1 MWFGEENPII
11 VLVLLEDVSFSVGGW
26 VKATGL
32 IDYSWLEQHQQHT
45 LPRGTS
51 RLLGR
56 CRPVWKEEGLPVLSH
71 LGQA

>member
-11 VLVLLEDVSFSVGGW
+11 VLLEDVSFLVGGW

-32 IDYSWLEQHQQHT
+32 IDYSWLEQHQQLT
-45 LPRGTS
+45 LPLGNS

-56 CRPVWKEEGLPVLSH
+56 CRPVWKEEGHSPYLI
-71 LGQA
+71 